1 MKTLSIAQSVCIEY
15 DEIMLHHRK
24 TFSASHFG
32 DTTDED
38 VDSNAK
44 TVIRYALDTYLR
56 WPRSILLKRL
66 TMDILEKLKLK
77 PLLRHLRYPREY
89 NKDTGMSFL
98 GCLRTAISPAR
109 LRFHLKTGIF
119 LHTS

>member
-24 TFSASHFG
+24 THSASHFG

-44 TVIRYALDTYLR
+44 TVIFRMQIQFR
-56 WPRSILLKRL
+56 ILFS
-66 TMDILEKLKLK
+66 
-77 PLLRHLRYPREY
+77 
-89 NKDTGMSFL
+89 SF
-98 GCLRTAISPAR
+98 S
-109 LRFHLKTGIF
+109 
-119 LHTS
+119 

>member
-77 PLLRHLRYPREY
+77 PLLR
-89 NKDTGMSFL
+89 
-98 GCLRTAISPAR
+98 
-109 LRFHLKTGIF
+109 
-119 LHTS
+119 

>member
-56 WPRSILLKRL
+56 WPRSILIKRL
-66 TMDILEKLKLK
+66 TMEILEKLKLK
-77 PLLRHLRYPREY
+77 PLLR
-89 NKDTGMSFL
+89 
-98 GCLRTAISPAR
+98 
-109 LRFHLKTGIF
+109 
-119 LHTS
+119 

>member
-1 MKTLSIAQSVCIEY
+1 MKTLSITQSVCIEY

-66 TMDILEKLKLK
+66 TM
-77 PLLRHLRYPREY
+77 RSRSRSATSG
-89 NKDTGMSFL
+89 TGVARW
-98 GCLRTAISPAR
+98 RTSSG
-109 LRFHLKTGIF
+109 F
-119 LHTS
+119 